1 MPDGLFYRGLVKMA
15 ESGKA
20 KIAVTLQALKNDAEF
35 RRVCAEVQQLRNTY
49 NTPKTQGNRA
59 QIKAAV
65 GVIKLSDVAEN
76 MGMDNLVTEKETGF
90 ETLLRERMTDADRAT
105 PFMRLMTGLREKG
118 ATLKEILNLK
128 TTPEISMPDSL
139 LPLVYAY
146 ISGVKYHVY
155 GETDYL
161 SQMHI
166 QRVSTYLVC
175 NLFAIIFTFVD
186 AGGNEIA
193 MNVDDQKDVSEP
205 MKTLLDAARRVTNNT
220 ENKVLQKV
228 QDLTLK
234 ERNDG
239 TSAHAVKVQQFQ
251 MSLNRALTGIKDA
264 RKKKSDEIKQTL
276 GFLALTTV
284 CVGVF
289 YYWMKFRPTLWHRM
303 KLPMAS
309 CALVT
314 AVIVLTVTGLG
325 ILKPIERF
333 ETDQENFCEDKDRC
347 TDALESWA
355 VDAANQTYVSA
366 LDATASLTSKLIES
380 RDENLESDLATVSRR
395 MYATDIEYRDAV
407 FTHNRVR
414 QAKRFVVMTLAMAL
428 LLMVVLIM
436 GMPGKVVFG
445 LHVAASVVLLTVAT
459 LVYKG
464 NAMRFRKNWNQVYH
478 PGPEDV

>member
-1 MPDGLFYRGLVKMA
+1 MA
-15 ESGKA
+15 GSGRA
-20 KIAVTLQALKNDAEF
+20 KIAVTLRALKDNAEF
-35 RRVCAEVQQLRNTY
+35 RQQCAEVQKLRNSY
-49 NTPKTQGNRA
+49 NTAKGQADRA
-59 QIKAAV
+59 LIKAAV
-65 GVIKLSDVAEN
+65 GVIRLADVADS
-76 MGMDNLVTEKETGF
+76 MGLENLVTEKETRF
-90 ETLLRERMTDADRAT
+90 EALLRERMTDADRAT
-105 PFMRLMTGLREKG
+105 PIMRLMIGLREKG
-118 ATLKEILNLK
+118 ATLKEMFGAVSNKVDIQAN
-128 TTPEISMPDSL
+128 P
-139 LPLVYAY
+139 LPWLYAY
-146 ISGVKYHVY
+146 ISGVKYYVY

-175 NLFAIIFTFVD
+175 NMFAIMFTFVD
-186 AGGNEIA
+186 ANGNEKP
-193 MNVDDQKDVSEP
+193 MNIDDAKDESDP
-205 MKTLLDAARRVTNNT
+205 MKSLLDAARRVTNNT

-234 ERNDG
+234 GRNDG
-239 TSAHAVKVQQFQ
+239 TSENAEKVNLFQ

-264 RKKKSDEIKQTL
+264 RKKKGDEVKQL
-276 GFLALTTV
+276 AGFLALTAV

-289 YYWMKFRPTLWHRM
+289 YYWMKFRPSLWNRM
-303 KLPMAS
+303 KVPMAS

-314 AVIVLTVTGLG
+314 AVIVLAVTGLS
-325 ILKPIERF
+325 IFKPIERF
-333 ETDQENFCEDKDRC
+333 EIDQENFCEDKDKC

-407 FTHNRVR
+407 FSHNRVR
-414 QAKRFVVMTLAMAL
+414 QAKRFVVMTLAIAL

-436 GMPGKVVFG
+436 GMPGKIVFG
-445 LHVAASVVLLTVAT
+445 LHVAASVVLLTVAV

-464 NAMRFRKNWNQVYH
+464 NAMRFRKNWNQVYYR
-478 PGPEDV
+478 GPEDV

>member
-1 MPDGLFYRGLVKMA
+1 MA
-15 ESGKA
+15 EPGRA
-20 KIAVTLQALKNDAEF
+20 KIAVTLQALKDDAEF
-35 RRVCAEVQQLRNTY
+35 RNVCADVQKLRNSY
-49 NTPKTQGNRA
+49 NTPKTQANRA
-59 QIKAAV
+59 AIKAAV
-65 GVIKLSDVAEN
+65 GVVRLSDVAEN
-76 MGMDNLVTEKETGF
+76 MAMDNLVTERETRF
-90 ETLLRERMTDADRAT
+90 EALLRENMTDADRAT
-105 PFMRLMTGLREKG
+105 PIMRLLIGLREKG
-118 ATLKEILNLK
+118 ATLKEIFYAVSQEIGM
-128 TTPEISMPDSL
+128 PESP
-139 LPLVYAY
+139 LPLLYGY
-146 ISGVKYHVY
+146 ISGVKYYVY

-175 NLFAIIFTFVD
+175 NLIAIMFTFVD
-186 AGGNEIA
+186 GDGKEIA
-193 MNVDDQKDVSEP
+193 MNIDDQKDLSEP

-220 ENKVLQKV
+220 ENKVLQMV
-228 QDLTLK
+228 QDMTLK

-239 TSAHAVKVQQFQ
+239 ASAHADKVQQFQ

-264 RKKKSDEIKQTL
+264 RKKKGDEVKQTV
-276 GFLALTTV
+276 GFLALTAV

-303 KLPMAS
+303 KVPMAS

-314 AVIVLTVTGLG
+314 AIIVLAVTGLS

-333 ETDQENFCEDKDRC
+333 ETDQEHFCEDKDRC

-380 RDENLESDLATVSRR
+380 REENLESDLATVSRR

-407 FTHNRVR
+407 FSHNRVR
-414 QAKRFVVMTLAMAL
+414 QAKRFVIMTLAIAL

-436 GMPGKVVFG
+436 GMPGKIVFG
-445 LHVAASVVLLTVAT
+445 LHVAASVVLLTVAV

-464 NAMRFRKNWNQVYH
+464 NAMRFRKNWNQVYYR
-478 PGPEDV
+478 GPEDV